1 MRRAADL
8 RPQGESPELVAY
20 AGARPLWRA
29 LGDASGYDWLGRRAA
44 HPRERP
50 LDDVLRAGES
60 ETLLEWMV
68 PVRLADETT
77 QEITGRTTC
86 LSTSPATARG
96 GDGGVPAAL
105 WVAGPLA
112 LPAALA
118 GALVLRRRAGAA
130 RA

>member
-8 RPQGESPELVAY
+8 RLQGESPELVAD

-29 LGDASGYDWLGRRAA
+29 MGDASRYDWLGPRAA

-50 LDDVLRAGES
+50 PDDVLRAGES
-60 ETLLEWMV
+60 ETVLEWMV

-105 WVAGPLA
+105 RVAGPLA